1 MPENLQA
8 NWAFQTVG
16 MNILYLDFETTGLD
30 TSRDRII
37 ELGLI
42 LHNEESGEKESFEA
56 LVNPGCKIPPET
68 TEVHGI
74 KDEDVADKPALKE
87 RLDKVV
93 DFVNRC
99 DVIAGYNVTFD
110 LKVLMAEGRRCG
122 QPLPLHSKKIWD
134 MQKIFFH
141 HEPRSLSA
149 AVKFY
154 CDKEI
159 ENAHRALGDVEATLD
174 VFQAQK
180 KRYQLDMANP
190 EVLKYTEVSLP
201 LDSNGAFILNEKGE
215 TQISF
220 GKFRGRVVKAENQ
233 EIRNY
238 LSWMIGAS
246 FPPDTK
252 AIARALIK
260 GKAPQKDEL
269 EQLILEHIS

>member
-1 MPENLQA
+1 MK
-8 NWAFQTVG
+8 
-16 MNILYLDFETTGLD
+16 ILYLDFETTGLE

-42 LHNEESGEKESFEA
+42 LHDEASGEKESYEA
-56 LVNPGCKIPPET
+56 LVNPGMKIPAET
-68 TEVHGI
+68 TAIHGI
-74 KDEDVADKPALKE
+74 KDEDVADKAPLKE
-87 RLDKVV
+87 KLPKVLDM
-93 DFVNRC
+93 VNRC
-99 DVIAGYNVTFD
+99 EVIAGYNVSFD
-110 LKVLMAEGRRCG
+110 LKILMAEGRRLG
-122 QPLPLHSKKIWD
+122 QPLPLHSKRIWD

-154 CDKEI
+154 CGKEI

-180 KRYQLDMANP
+180 ERYQLDMDSP
-190 EVLKYTEVSLP
+190 EVQKYTEVSLP
-201 LDSNGAFILNEKGE
+201 LDSNGAFALNDKGD
-215 TQISF
+215 TIINF
-220 GKFRGRVVKAENQ
+220 GKFKGRIIKAENQ
-233 EIRNY
+233 ELRNY

-260 GKAPQKDEL
+260 GKTPERENL
-269 EQLILEHIS
+269 EQLILEFIA